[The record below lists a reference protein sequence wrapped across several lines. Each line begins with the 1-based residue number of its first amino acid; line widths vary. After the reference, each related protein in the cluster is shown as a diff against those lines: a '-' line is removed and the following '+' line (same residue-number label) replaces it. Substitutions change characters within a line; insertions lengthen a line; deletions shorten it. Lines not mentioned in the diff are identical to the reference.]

1 MHKYKYHNFILIF
14 MQCFVPHT
22 IHGCRENKSK
32 TYSEKQAEAEA
43 VCLGIHTRTYILI
56 QAKKKN

>member
-32 TYSEKQAEAEA
+32 TYREKQAEAEA
-43 VCLGIHTRTYILI
+43 VCLGMHTRTYILI
-56 QAKKKN
+56 